1 MGIWNIFIYTYS
13 LTIKFLQH
21 SQDCNESFIKYKK
34 LLNTYTGQLRHFR
47 INSISEINISSLHKW
62 KKCLK
67 PILCT
72 VWSGLH
78 TRKYSI
84 SSMISCFHLAVRHFI
99 IVVKRLRH
107 FMIRWMIKICW
118 SCSWITGGF
127 FWDVFVIK
135 FKTGKNIYPKK
146 ACFSPAMLWKN
157 CTRFVAMEF
166 ILKCCVLL
174 SLYGYY
180 GKEHSFYSSPK
191 FHFRMSCGWPFSQ
204 TVGTFKISNGFKFES
219 CWLGHY
225 WCQGKFEKCSS

>member
-1 MGIWNIFIYTYS
+1 
-13 LTIKFLQH
+13 
-21 SQDCNESFIKYKK
+21 
-34 LLNTYTGQLRHFR
+34 
-47 INSISEINISSLHKW
+47 
-62 KKCLK
+62 
-67 PILCT
+67 
-72 VWSGLH
+72 
-78 TRKYSI
+78 
-84 SSMISCFHLAVRHFI
+84 
-99 IVVKRLRH
+99 
-107 FMIRWMIKICW
+107 MIRWMIKICW

-146 ACFSPAMLWKN
+146 ACFSPAMLWKK

-219 CWLGHY
+219 CWLDFIGVRESLKNVAHRSRLTG
-225 WCQGKFEKCSS
+225 WCYYVFSFNVRKKWKWIHSSNATARMHHPTKCGNTLPNWV

>member
-1 MGIWNIFIYTYS
+1 M
-13 LTIKFLQH
+13 
-21 SQDCNESFIKYKK
+21 
-34 LLNTYTGQLRHFR
+34 
-47 INSISEINISSLHKW
+47 
-62 KKCLK
+62 
-67 PILCT
+67 CT

-99 IVVKRLRH
+99 IVVWD
-107 FMIRWMIKICW
+107 I
-118 SCSWITGGF
+118 SWLDEWLKYVDLVHESQEVF

-146 ACFSPAMLWKN
+146 ACFSPAMLWKK

-219 CWLGHY
+219 CWLGLY